1 MDAGSAACSA
11 PVCSD
16 CGRAPHDHERR
27 IESKRIR
34 FGEFGGDAQTGSR
47 RPAEVEGRRRAASG
61 GEGQGAAQGRERHS
75 GGSRDEERAWRAM
88 LAGLE
93 LHAVLTD
100 VLVLDALLWAFL
112 LAGVYFYPLF
122 YRAMAPNVLLDDLV

>member
-1 MDAGSAACSA
+1 
-11 PVCSD
+11 
-16 CGRAPHDHERR
+16 
-27 IESKRIR
+27 
-34 FGEFGGDAQTGSR
+34 
-47 RPAEVEGRRRAASG
+47 
-61 GEGQGAAQGRERHS
+61 
-75 GGSRDEERAWRAM
+75 M